1 MRTYDHNLL
10 RFKLLMGMLVWS
22 HKEAGIRFHNNLPR
36 LDLIPVRGQLGHR
49 FVLLPVLFRVF
60 NRKKSWISY
69 HA

>member
-36 LDLIPVRGQLGHR
+36 LDFKIKSYIWGITRGLTAEIVILAG
-49 FVLLPVLFRVF
+49 LLLFRIR
-60 NRKKSWISY
+60 N
-69 HA
+69 

>member
-36 LDLIPVRGQLGHR
+36 LDFAIFTFHFSDITDWV
-49 FVLLPVLFRVF
+49 
-60 NRKKSWISY
+60 S
-69 HA
+69 

>member
-36 LDLIPVRGQLGHR
+36 LDFAIFPVH
-49 FVLLPVLFRVF
+49 FSNMTDEIF
-60 NRKKSWISY
+60 
-69 HA
+69 